1 PNPGGVELRY
11 DPLFDKIK
19 EARRADDDVPQGEWT
34 TTLKTSDWNLVIKL
48 AKDALTN
55 KSKDLQIAAWLT
67 EALIHREGFA
77 GLQSGLDVLAGL
89 VEQHWDH
96 LFPEIEDG
104 DAEMRAAP
112 LDWVGLKLDL
122 PVRLVAVDRSGHDS
136 IEFKAARLVP
146 TEAAA

>member
-1 PNPGGVELRY
+1 
-11 DPLFDKIK
+11 
-19 EARRADDDVPQGEWT
+19 
-34 TTLKTSDWNLVIKL
+34 
-48 AKDALTN
+48 
-55 KSKDLQIAAWLT
+55 
-67 EALIHREGFA
+67 HREGFA

-146 TEAAA
+146 TEAAALETEEKGRARAAAIENGKATPEDLDAGFNATPKPWFKALVADID